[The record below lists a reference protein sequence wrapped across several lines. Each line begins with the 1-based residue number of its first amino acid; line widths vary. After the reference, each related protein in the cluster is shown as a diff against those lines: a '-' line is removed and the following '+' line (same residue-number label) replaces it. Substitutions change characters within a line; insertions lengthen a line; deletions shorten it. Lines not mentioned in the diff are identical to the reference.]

1 MKTQCS
7 AVSPMAQ
14 SPPFNSK
21 MDPTSDKQTPLP
33 QGLWNISNAKL
44 SDNVN
49 MIVIVPLAEL
59 ADCIMETGVH
69 RPPLVL

>member
-1 MKTQCS
+1 
-7 AVSPMAQ
+7 MAP

-59 ADCIMETGVH
+59 ADCIMETGV
-69 RPPLVL
+69 

>member
-1 MKTQCS
+1 
-7 AVSPMAQ
+7 MAQ

-21 MDPTSDKQTPLP
+21 MDPTSGKQTPLP

-59 ADCIMETGVH
+59 ADCIMETGV
-69 RPPLVL
+69 